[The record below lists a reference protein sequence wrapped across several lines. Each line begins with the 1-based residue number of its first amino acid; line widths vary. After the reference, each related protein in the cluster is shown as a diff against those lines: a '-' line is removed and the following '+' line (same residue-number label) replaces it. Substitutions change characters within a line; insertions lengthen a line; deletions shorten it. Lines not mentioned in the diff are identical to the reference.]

1 MAHRKRVCFQ
11 LQVKKDRIDEYKA
24 RHRAVWPDMLDALRQ
39 TGWSNYSLFL
49 REDGLL
55 IGYLE
60 TADFDQA
67 LAGMA
72 LQEVNNRWQTEMKG
86 FFEDTQ
92 QRPADRQLELLEEVF
107 HLD

>member
-1 MAHRKRVCFQ
+1 MAQHKRVCFQ
-11 LQVKKDRIDEYKA
+11 LRVKKDRMDEYKA
-24 RHRAVWPDMLDALRQ
+24 RHREVWPEMLDALRR
-39 TGWSNYSLFL
+39 TGWTNYSLFL

-60 TADFDQA
+60 TPDFDLA

-72 LQEVNNRWQTEMKG
+72 LQAVNDRWQAEMKD
-86 FFEDTQ
+86 FFEDPQ
-92 QRPADRQLELLEEVF
+92 ERPADRQMEQLEEVF

>member
-1 MAHRKRVCFQ
+1 MAPHKRVCFQ
-11 LQVKKDRIDEYKA
+11 LQVKKHRMDEYNA
-24 RHRAVWPDMLDALRQ
+24 RHRAVWPEMLEALRQ
-39 TGWSNYSLFL
+39 TRWSNYSLFL

-72 LQEVNNRWQTEMKG
+72 LREVNDRWQAEMKG
-86 FFEDTQ
+86 FFEDPQ
-92 QRPADRQLELLEEVF
+92 ERPADRQLELLEEVF

>member
-1 MAHRKRVCFQ
+1 MAQHKRVCFQ
-11 LQVKKDRIDEYKA
+11 LRVKKDRMDEYKA
-24 RHRAVWPDMLDALRQ
+24 RHREVWPEMLDALRRA
-39 TGWSNYSLFL
+39 GWKNYSLFL

-60 TADFDQA
+60 TPDFDHA

-72 LQEVNNRWQTEMKG
+72 LEAVNDRWQAEMKG
-86 FFEDTQ
+86 FFEDPQ
-92 QRPADRQLELLEEVF
+92 QRPADRQMDQLEEVF

>member
-1 MAHRKRVCFQ
+1 MDNHKRICFQ

-86 FFEDTQ
+86 FFEDAQ

>member
-11 LQVKKDRIDEYKA
+11 FQVKKDRIDEYKA

-72 LQEVNNRWQTEMKG
+72 LHEVNNRWQTEMKG
-86 FFEDTQ
+86 FFEDAQ

>member
-86 FFEDTQ
+86 FFEDAQ

>member
-1 MAHRKRVCFQ
+1 MAQHKRVCFQ
-11 LQVKKDRIDEYKA
+11 LQVKKHRMDEYKA
-24 RHRAVWPDMLDALRQ
+24 RHRAVWPEMLEALRQ
-39 TGWSNYSLFL
+39 TRWSNYSLFL

-72 LQEVNNRWQTEMKG
+72 LREVNDRWQAEMKG
-86 FFEDTQ
+86 FFEDPQ
-92 QRPADRQLELLEEVF
+92 ERPADRQLELLEEVF

>member
-1 MAHRKRVCFQ
+1 MAQLKRVCFQ
-11 LQVKKDRIDEYKA
+11 LQVKKHRMDEYKA
-24 RHRAVWPDMLDALRQ
+24 GHQAVWPEMLDALRQ

-72 LQEVNNRWQTEMKG
+72 LREVNDRWQAEMKG
-86 FFEDTQ
+86 FFEDPQ
-92 QRPADRQLELLEEVF
+92 ERPADRQLELLEEVF

>member
-86 FFEDTQ
+86 FFADAQ